1 MHVCCWLQFESRREK
16 RHGSDVDADG
26 RPDADTGDVH
36 RGNPD
41 VQPSVCGSECHQSAY
56 QDGCRH
62 AQLSNSL
69 LHRMWHHGRGTE
81 RLTLL
86 RTLLTFYCFMTATLT
101 SLGTQNCDERVC
113 LCVCLSRSPG
123 AYFRNNL
130 SNLCQFCMLHM
141 AAAWSF
147 CGGVVIRYVS
157 LLRVSRMTS
166 YLYTMARNKRCKK
179 GVYCK

>member
-81 RLTLL
+81 RLLLLLTLL

-113 LCVCLSRSPG
+113 LFVCLCLSVQVSRSIFPELPVQFLPILHVTYG
-123 AYFRNNL
+123 RGLVLLWRRCDTICRL
-130 SNLCQFCMLHM
+130 SLFWFH
-141 AAAWSF
+141 
-147 CGGVVIRYVS
+147 G
-157 LLRVSRMTS
+157 
-166 YLYTMARNKRCKK
+166 
-179 GVYCK
+179 